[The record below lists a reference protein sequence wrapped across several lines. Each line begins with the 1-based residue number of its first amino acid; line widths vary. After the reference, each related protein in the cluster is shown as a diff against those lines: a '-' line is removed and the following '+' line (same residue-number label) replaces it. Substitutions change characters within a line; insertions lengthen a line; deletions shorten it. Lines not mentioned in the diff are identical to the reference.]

1 MKELEIPSPI
11 LPPKK
16 TLSKDEC
23 SIVNSVGLY
32 IIQKL
37 REEDLKE
44 ILPSSSLEESDLNL
58 ENEAEELNS
67 KCSIVELILNNRDIL
82 VNYDEFYEE
91 ECQLSL
97 LNWAWNIH
105 RKFFAGKKIE
115 MNSAGK
121 NLETSTNINVN
132 TNANNYLYKD
142 LLFKNNCL
150 NNKAEILLFNI
161 LNIFEIF
168 PIKPDDLKSL
178 NFIEKLRDI
187 KKDMKSRNLLLYKKI
202 KKLINFWKKM
212 IKFFDAQNKPKS
224 PSSGEKSE
232 SPRIFDVSLN
242 QKLLLENCDTEKK
255 EKKKKI
261 SFKSKKEDC
270 EIMSSNIS
278 LDDTESGEHK
288 IKKKNVHWKSQ
299 ESLVEKI
306 EFDPMNAPIE
316 I

>member
-1 MKELEIPSPI
+1 MKELEISSAI
-11 LPPKK
+11 FPPKK
-16 TLSKDEC
+16 CPSKDD
-23 SIVNSVGLY
+23 SSNLSTVGLY

-44 ILPSSSLEESDLNL
+44 MLPSLSLDESNLNL
-58 ENEAEELNS
+58 ENVAEELNS
-67 KCSIVELILNNRDIL
+67 KYGIVELILNNRDIL
-82 VNYDEFYEE
+82 VNLDEFYEE

-105 RKFFAGKKIE
+105 RKFFGRKNE
-115 MNSAGK
+115 TNSTGN
-121 NLETSTNINVN
+121 NLETD
-132 TNANNYLYKD
+132 TNANIFLNKEF
-142 LLFKNNCL
+142 LFKNKCL

-212 IKFFDAQNKPKS
+212 IKFFEAQNKPNS
-224 PSSGEKSE
+224 PSPEEK
-232 SPRIFDVSLN
+232 PDNVFRIFDVSLN
-242 QKLLLENCDTEKK
+242 QKRSLENCDTDKK

-261 SFKSKKEDC
+261 TFITKKEDC

-288 IKKKNVHWKSQ
+288 IKKKNVSWKSQ
-299 ESLVEKI
+299 DSLVEKI
-306 EFDPMNAPIE
+306 EFDPMNAPFE

>member
-1 MKELEIPSPI
+1 MKELEISSAI
-11 LPPKK
+11 FPPKK
-16 TLSKDEC
+16 CPSKDD
-23 SIVNSVGLY
+23 SSNLSTVGLY

-44 ILPSSSLEESDLNL
+44 MLPSLSLDESNLNL
-58 ENEAEELNS
+58 ENVAEELNS
-67 KCSIVELILNNRDIL
+67 KYSIVELILNNRDIL
-82 VNYDEFYEE
+82 VNLDEFYEE

-105 RKFFAGKKIE
+105 RKFFGRKNE
-115 MNSAGK
+115 TNSTGN
-121 NLETSTNINVN
+121 NLETD
-132 TNANNYLYKD
+132 TNANIFLNKEF
-142 LLFKNNCL
+142 LFKNKCL

-212 IKFFDAQNKPKS
+212 IKFFEAKNKPNS
-224 PSSGEKSE
+224 PSPEEKSDNVF
-232 SPRIFDVSLN
+232 RIFDVSLN
-242 QKLLLENCDTEKK
+242 QKRSLENCDTDKK

-261 SFKSKKEDC
+261 TFITKKEDC

-288 IKKKNVHWKSQ
+288 IKKKNVSWKSQ
-299 ESLVEKI
+299 DSLVEKI
-306 EFDPMNAPIE
+306 EFDPMNAPFE

>member
-1 MKELEIPSPI
+1 MKELEISSAI
-11 LPPKK
+11 FPPKK
-16 TLSKDEC
+16 CPSKDD
-23 SIVNSVGLY
+23 SSNLSTVGLY

-44 ILPSSSLEESDLNL
+44 MLPSLSLDESNLNL
-58 ENEAEELNS
+58 ENLAEELNS
-67 KCSIVELILNNRDIL
+67 KYGIVELILNNRDIL
-82 VNYDEFYEE
+82 VNLDEFYEE

-105 RKFFAGKKIE
+105 RKFFGRKNE
-115 MNSAGK
+115 TNSTGN
-121 NLETSTNINVN
+121 NLETD
-132 TNANNYLYKD
+132 TNANIFLNKEF
-142 LLFKNNCL
+142 LFKNKCL

-202 KKLINFWKKM
+202 KKLIKFWKKM
-212 IKFFDAQNKPKS
+212 INFFDTQRKQKFLIEEKREVQPHKFFN
-224 PSSGEKSE
+224 
-232 SPRIFDVSLN
+232 ISLN
-242 QKLLLENCDTEKK
+242 KKRLLENYDTDKK
-255 EKKKKI
+255 DKNKRPNFI
-261 SFKSKKEDC
+261 STKEDC
-270 EIMSSNIS
+270 ENISSNIS

-288 IKKKNVHWKSQ
+288 LRKKNVSWKT
-299 ESLVEKI
+299 EEFLVEKI
-306 EFDPMNAPIE
+306 EYDPMNAPFE

>member
-1 MKELEIPSPI
+1 MKELEISSAI
-11 LPPKK
+11 FPPKK
-16 TLSKDEC
+16 CPSKDD
-23 SIVNSVGLY
+23 SSNLSTVGLY

-44 ILPSSSLEESDLNL
+44 MLPSLSLDESNLNL
-58 ENEAEELNS
+58 ENVAEELNS
-67 KCSIVELILNNRDIL
+67 KYGIVELILNNRDIL
-82 VNYDEFYEE
+82 VNLDEFYEE

-105 RKFFAGKKIE
+105 RKFFGRKNE
-115 MNSAGK
+115 TNSTGN
-121 NLETSTNINVN
+121 NLETD
-132 TNANNYLYKD
+132 TNANIFLNKEF
-142 LLFKNNCL
+142 LFKNKCL

-212 IKFFDAQNKPKS
+212 IKFFEAKNKPNS
-224 PSSGEKSE
+224 PSPEEKSDNVF
-232 SPRIFDVSLN
+232 RIFDVSLN
-242 QKLLLENCDTEKK
+242 QKRSLENCDTDKK

-261 SFKSKKEDC
+261 TFITKKEDC

-288 IKKKNVHWKSQ
+288 IKKKNVSWKSQ
-299 ESLVEKI
+299 DSLVEKI
-306 EFDPMNAPIE
+306 EFDPMNAPFE
-316 I
+316 L

>member
-1 MKELEIPSPI
+1 MKELEISSAI
-11 LPPKK
+11 FPPKK
-16 TLSKDEC
+16 CPSKDD
-23 SIVNSVGLY
+23 SSNLSTVGLY

-44 ILPSSSLEESDLNL
+44 MLPSLSLDESNLNL
-58 ENEAEELNS
+58 ENVAEELNS
-67 KCSIVELILNNRDIL
+67 KYSIVELILNNRDIL
-82 VNYDEFYEE
+82 VNLDEFYEE

-105 RKFFAGKKIE
+105 RKFFGRKNE
-115 MNSAGK
+115 TNSTGN
-121 NLETSTNINVN
+121 NLETD
-132 TNANNYLYKD
+132 TNANIFLNKEF
-142 LLFKNNCL
+142 LFKNKCL

-212 IKFFDAQNKPKS
+212 IKFFEAQNKPNS
-224 PSSGEKSE
+224 PSPEEKSDNVF
-232 SPRIFDVSLN
+232 RIFDVSLN
-242 QKLLLENCDTEKK
+242 QKRSLENCDTDKK

-261 SFKSKKEDC
+261 TFITKKEDC

-288 IKKKNVHWKSQ
+288 IKKKNVSWKSQ
-299 ESLVEKI
+299 DSLVEKI
-306 EFDPMNAPIE
+306 EFDPMNAPFE

>member
-1 MKELEIPSPI
+1 MKELDFS
-11 LPPKK
+11 LPYFPPEKF
-16 TLSKDEC
+16 LSKED
-23 SIVNSVGLY
+23 SYNLNSVGLY

-37 REEDLKE
+37 REEDLRE
-44 ILPSSSLEESDLNL
+44 SHPYLNVEESNF
-58 ENEAEELNS
+58 NSNKMAEELDS
-67 KCSIVELILNNRDIL
+67 KFEIVELILNNRDIL
-82 VNYDEFYEE
+82 MNLEDFYEE
-91 ECQLSL
+91 DCQLSL

-105 RKFFAGKKIE
+105 RRFFSGKKSE
-115 MNSAGK
+115 LNSFMYSNH
-121 NLETSTNINVN
+121 NLSNDTRF
-132 TNANNYLYKD
+132 YLNKD

-150 NNKAEILLFNI
+150 YNKAEILLFNI

-212 IKFFDAQNKPKS
+212 IKFFEAQNKPNS
-224 PSSGEKSE
+224 PSPEEKSDNVF
-232 SPRIFDVSLN
+232 RIFDVSLN
-242 QKLLLENCDTEKK
+242 QKRSLENCDTDKK

-261 SFKSKKEDC
+261 TFITKKEDC

-288 IKKKNVHWKSQ
+288 IKKKNVSWKSQ
-299 ESLVEKI
+299 DSLVEKI
-306 EFDPMNAPIE
+306 EFDPMNAPFE

>member
-1 MKELEIPSPI
+1 MKELEISSAI
-11 LPPKK
+11 FPPKK
-16 TLSKDEC
+16 CPSKDD
-23 SIVNSVGLY
+23 SSNLSTVGLY

-44 ILPSSSLEESDLNL
+44 MLPSLSLDESNLNL
-58 ENEAEELNS
+58 ENVAEELNS
-67 KCSIVELILNNRDIL
+67 KYGIVELILNNRDIL
-82 VNYDEFYEE
+82 VNLDEFYEE

-105 RKFFAGKKIE
+105 RKFFGRKNE
-115 MNSAGK
+115 TNSTGN
-121 NLETSTNINVN
+121 NLETD
-132 TNANNYLYKD
+132 TNANIFLNKEF
-142 LLFKNNCL
+142 LFKNKCL

-212 IKFFDAQNKPKS
+212 IKFFEAKNKPNS
-224 PSSGEKSE
+224 PSPEEK
-232 SPRIFDVSLN
+232 PDNVFRIFDVSLN
-242 QKLLLENCDTEKK
+242 QKRSLENCDTDKK

-261 SFKSKKEDC
+261 TFIIKKEDC

-288 IKKKNVHWKSQ
+288 IKKKNVSWKSQ
-299 ESLVEKI
+299 DSLVEKI
-306 EFDPMNAPIE
+306 EFDPMNAPFE

>member
-1 MKELEIPSPI
+1 MKELEISSAI
-11 LPPKK
+11 FPPKK
-16 TLSKDEC
+16 CPSKDD
-23 SIVNSVGLY
+23 SSNLSTVGLY

-44 ILPSSSLEESDLNL
+44 MLPSLSLDESNLNL
-58 ENEAEELNS
+58 ENVAEELNS
-67 KCSIVELILNNRDIL
+67 KYGIVELILNNRDIL
-82 VNYDEFYEE
+82 VNLDEFYEE

-105 RKFFAGKKIE
+105 RKFFGRKNE
-115 MNSAGK
+115 TNSTGN
-121 NLETSTNINVN
+121 NLEAD
-132 TNANNYLYKD
+132 TNANIFLNKEF
-142 LLFKNNCL
+142 LFKNKCL

-212 IKFFDAQNKPKS
+212 IKFFEAQNKPNS
-224 PSSGEKSE
+224 PSPEEKSDNVF
-232 SPRIFDVSLN
+232 RIFDVSLN
-242 QKLLLENCDTEKK
+242 QKRSLENCDTDKK

-261 SFKSKKEDC
+261 TFITKKEDC

-288 IKKKNVHWKSQ
+288 IKKKNVSWKSQ
-299 ESLVEKI
+299 DSLVEKI
-306 EFDPMNAPIE
+306 EFDPMNAPFE

>member
-1 MKELEIPSPI
+1 M
-11 LPPKK
+11 
-16 TLSKDEC
+16 
-23 SIVNSVGLY
+23 
-32 IIQKL
+32 
-37 REEDLKE
+37 
-44 ILPSSSLEESDLNL
+44 
-58 ENEAEELNS
+58 NS
-67 KCSIVELILNNRDIL
+67 KYSIVELILNNRDIL
-82 VNYDEFYEE
+82 VNLDEFYEE

-105 RKFFAGKKIE
+105 RKFFGRKNE
-115 MNSAGK
+115 TNSTGN
-121 NLETSTNINVN
+121 NLETD
-132 TNANNYLYKD
+132 TNANIFLNKEF
-142 LLFKNNCL
+142 LFKNKCL

-212 IKFFDAQNKPKS
+212 IKFFEAKNKPNS
-224 PSSGEKSE
+224 PSPEEK
-232 SPRIFDVSLN
+232 PDNVFRIFDVSLN
-242 QKLLLENCDTEKK
+242 QKRSLENCDTDKK

-261 SFKSKKEDC
+261 TFITKKEDC

-288 IKKKNVHWKSQ
+288 IKKKNVSWKSQ
-299 ESLVEKI
+299 DSLVEKI
-306 EFDPMNAPIE
+306 EFDPMNAPFE

>member
-1 MKELEIPSPI
+1 MKELEISSAI
-11 LPPKK
+11 FPPKK
-16 TLSKDEC
+16 CPSKDD
-23 SIVNSVGLY
+23 SSNLSTVGLY

-44 ILPSSSLEESDLNL
+44 MLPCLSLDESNLNL
-58 ENEAEELNS
+58 ENVAEELNS
-67 KCSIVELILNNRDIL
+67 KYGIVELILNNRDIL
-82 VNYDEFYEE
+82 VNLDEFYEE

-105 RKFFAGKKIE
+105 RKFFGRKNE
-115 MNSAGK
+115 TNSTGN
-121 NLETSTNINVN
+121 NLETD
-132 TNANNYLYKD
+132 TNANIFLNKEF
-142 LLFKNNCL
+142 LFKNKCL

-212 IKFFDAQNKPKS
+212 IKFFEAKNKPNS
-224 PSSGEKSE
+224 PSPEEKSDNVF
-232 SPRIFDVSLN
+232 RIFDVSLN
-242 QKLLLENCDTEKK
+242 QKRSLENCDTDKK

-261 SFKSKKEDC
+261 TFITKKEDC

-288 IKKKNVHWKSQ
+288 IKKKNVSWKSQ
-299 ESLVEKI
+299 DSLVEKI
-306 EFDPMNAPIE
+306 EFDPMNAPFE